1 VLRER
6 SLCAGAADARP
17 RSELCRLR
25 AAKTIEG
32 CRLARAVRADDQSR
46 IRPDPAIE
54 RELPKATIP
63 PKRTDNL
70 REENHACL
78 LTFSPAHSAQVE
90 SRDFRAA
97 LQLD

>member
-1 VLRER
+1 M
-6 SLCAGAADARP
+6 
-17 RSELCRLR
+17 
-25 AAKTIEG
+25 
-32 CRLARAVRADDQSR
+32 LAREVNCARSGRLKQLKRVVL
-46 IRPDPAIE
+46 PAPFGLMISPGSAPTLPSNE
-54 RELPKATIP
+54 ILPKATIP

-97 LQLD
+97 LQLE